1 MFGWKAWRRHRSER
15 AKAAC
20 ERAIRELRGR
30 AAVREAEDL
39 VEAAWIDRLDQA
51 DTDDPNVPY
60 LVERERAA
68 FIKAA
73 HRRAVE
79 AEADRRRL
87 AAVTEEI
94 TDLTRPAPPFG

>member
-1 MFGWKAWRRHRSER
+1 
-15 AKAAC
+15 
-20 ERAIRELRGR
+20 
-30 AAVREAEDL
+30 VREAEDI

-51 DTDDPNVPY
+51 DHSDPNVPH

-79 AEADRRRL
+79 AEQDRRRL
-87 AAVTEEI
+87 AAINEEI
-94 TDLTRPAPPFG
+94 SEITRTVPPIG